1 MSEQALSTVQ
11 VLGALLPATGLLALL
26 VYVRCRAA
34 GCSSRRTAAT
44 IATVCAALLVSAAA
58 LLVAREVL
66 GGGLFDLGLRVGDD
80 GQPHL
85 QTADVRAR
93 PWAAPQ
99 VIVLGTAAA
108 ITIVLWV
115 LAMRC
120 VRGIPA
126 PAWESAAEEQ
136 SVDESA
142 HEPGDAAA
150 DDTGDNVEAS

>member
-1 MSEQALSTVQ
+1 MSEQVLSTVQ

-26 VYVRCRAA
+26 IYARCRAA
-34 GCSSRRTAAT
+34 GCSARRTAVT
-44 IATVCAALLVSAAA
+44 IGTVCAAVLVSAAA
-58 LLVAREVL
+58 LLVAREAL
-66 GGGLFDLGLRVGDD
+66 SGGLFDLGLRVGED

-85 QTADVRAR
+85 QMSDVRAR
-93 PWAAPQ
+93 PWAAPEFA
-99 VIVLGTAAA
+99 ILGTAAA

-115 LAMRC
+115 LAMRS

-136 SVDESA
+136 NVDTPG

-150 DDTGDNVEAS
+150 DNTGDNAEA